1 MGKRLFDVVAATLG
15 LLVLSP
21 VFLMISLAVKLSGPG
36 PVFFRQERIGRRF
49 QPFTILKFRSMRPGS
64 EGPPLTVRGDERITA
79 VGRLLR
85 RTKLDELPQLWNV
98 LKGEMSLVGPRPEVR
113 SYVEMFRNDYEEILT
128 LRPGITDQASVEFRD
143 EEVRLAQSADPDAL
157 YRSEILPRKIRLAK
171 DYVRTRNGWSDFLL
185 LLRTVLHL

>member
-21 VFLMISLAVKLSGPG
+21 VFLIISAGVKFSGPG

-49 QPFTILKFRSMRPGS
+49 QAFTILKFRSMRPGS
-64 EGPPLTVRGDERITA
+64 EGPSLTVRGDERITP

-113 SYVEMFRNDYEEILT
+113 RYVEMFRDDYEQVLEV
-128 LRPGITDQASVEFRD
+128 RPGITDEASVEYRD
-143 EEVRLAQSADPDAL
+143 EESKLAESTDPELL
-157 YRSEILPRKIRLAK
+157 YQTEILPRKIALAK
-171 DYVRTRNGWSDFLL
+171 HYVSHRSAWLDLRLLFRTI
-185 LLRTVLHL
+185 LHL